1 MVGPA
6 SAARTSTGSAIHALY
21 TTAAA
26 AIATCLRRVGAC
38 VSAARISSAAC
49 NDLFLP
55 STSASILVSAI
66 FATSVRFSAKD
77 SNFSICRRYVANWC
91 ATADDAAALDVATAA
106 DRSPARG
113 SNPDAYR
120 YCSSASASSLTSAA
134 TSAKVILASGSV
146 ASDATAFAARRLAR
160 SNRACLSTPTVSS
173 LFGSVD
179 ANPPGWSNLAYAL
192 APRYSASA
200 LYAGHAVAARS

>member
-6 SAARTSTGSAIHALY
+6 SAARTSTGSRIHALY

-26 AIATCLRRVGAC
+26 AIAACLRRVGLC
-38 VSAARISSAAC
+38 VSAARRSSAASSA
-49 NDLFLP
+49 LFLP
-55 STSASILVSAI
+55 STSASFLVSAI
-66 FATSVRFSAKD
+66 FATKVRFSDRD
-77 SNFSICRRYVANWC
+77 SNFSICRRYVANWF
-91 ATADDAAALDVATAA
+91 ATADDAAALDVVTAA

-146 ASDATAFAARRLAR
+146 LSNTTAFAARRLA
-160 SNRACLSTPTVSS
+160 
-173 LFGSVD
+173 
-179 ANPPGWSNLAYAL
+179 
-192 APRYSASA
+192 
-200 LYAGHAVAARS
+200 